1 MKTRK
6 GSGLLAPSDVAEIA
20 GVTRAAVSQWR
31 RRDKEPHFPEA
42 TGGTDTRPLFDREA
56 VLAWLRAEGKQI
68 NSAVART
75 FWDAANAYRDAL
87 PTDAFVDIILG
98 LASVRVLSE
107 RREDG
112 IWHQWRARPSFMLE
126 DLQHE
131 AERYD
136 PRVGMIG
143 RFTSPGRNL
152 DAYNL
157 VDVVSR
163 VPNGE
168 LAAACD
174 FLLERAGAAQLYV
187 TAEHGAVNSPAVE
200 LLSALASTHLPA
212 KGILHDPACG
222 IGVVVTSVLA
232 DSPAATAS
240 AYEINASTAKRARQR
255 AVLAAVDDRVEV
267 FEVDTLTRDP
277 EPDLKADV
285 VALEPPFG
293 LRAQLSPLDPRFPAK
308 FPATASDL
316 AWVFH
321 TVAHLTPDGRG
332 FVLIPPNLLTS
343 NAARQLRST
352 LLERGHV
359 HQIITLPKR
368 MVPHTSI
375 TLALWVV
382 GDKGTSNEVTFIDA
396 ADVEDAARVVPTWVR
411 GAAIEVPHATVSTA
425 NVLANEARLDPA
437 RWIQWAPETT
447 PAELVAQAH
456 AALDD
461 LKAGIQDLTGMASPI
476 RVPDIPDSVPV
487 LSLDDLIRSGW
498 VTNVNARVVTSS
510 PDEHS
515 PNRVIGRQVSP
526 HGLESVPSISG
537 KRTTDAGDVL
547 FATVGRLKSVIDRAG
562 GHVLGADVHAL
573 RVAPDAPITAEYL
586 TLALTGNWNTRF
598 TNGMIPRV
606 NLHDVEIPVPP
617 LETQAALVELNDTL
631 AATNTH
637 AARIAQSSEAAMTN
651 ILDAVRQ
658 AG

>member
-1 MKTRK
+1 MKTSK
-6 GSGLLAPSDVAEIA
+6 GSALLAPSDVAEIA

-31 RRDKEPHFPEA
+31 RRDKEPHFPDA

-56 VLAWLRAEGKQI
+56 VIAWLRAEGKQI
-68 NSAVART
+68 NSAVTRT
-75 FWDAANAYRDAL
+75 FWDAANAFRGSL
-87 PTDAFVDIILG
+87 PPEAFADIILS

-107 RREDG
+107 RRDDG
-112 IWHQWRARPSFMLE
+112 IWDQWRARPNLTFE

-131 AERYD
+131 TERYD
-136 PRVGMIG
+136 PRIGIIG
-143 RFTSPGRNL
+143 RVMTPVRHL
-152 DAYNL
+152 DAHSL
-157 VDVVSR
+157 ISVVSH
-163 VPNGE
+163 VASAE

-174 FLLERAGAAQLYV
+174 FLLERSGAAQLHV

-212 KGILHDPACG
+212 NGILHDPACG

-232 DSPAATAS
+232 GSPGASAS
-240 AYEINASTAKRARQR
+240 AYEINASTAQRARQR
-255 AVLAAVDDRVEV
+255 AVLAGVDDRVQV
-267 FEVDTLTRDP
+267 FEVDTLTRDLQ
-277 EPDLKADV
+277 PDLKADV

-321 TVAHLTPDGRG
+321 TVAHLAPEGRG

-375 TLALWVV
+375 TLTLWVV
-382 GDKGTSNEVTFIDA
+382 GDTGTSNEVTFIDA
-396 ADVEDAARVVPTWVR
+396 TSVENAASVVPTWIQGSAVD
-411 GAAIEVPHATVSTA
+411 VPHATVSTA
-425 NVLANEARLDPA
+425 SVLANEARLDPA

-447 PAELVAQAH
+447 PDELIARAH
-456 AALDD
+456 ASLDE
-461 LKAGIQDLTGMASPI
+461 LEAGIQDLAGMARPI
-476 RVPDIPDSVPV
+476 LVPDIPNNVRV
-487 LSLDDLIRSGW
+487 LSLNDLIRNGW
-498 VTNVNARVVTSS
+498 VTNVNARAVTST

-515 PNRVIGRQVSP
+515 PNRVTGRQVSP
-526 HGLESVPSISG
+526 HDLEGVPSVSG
-537 KRTTDAGDVL
+537 RRTTDAGDVL

-586 TLALTGNWNTRF
+586 ALALTGSWNTRF
-598 TNGMIPRV
+598 TNGIIPRV

-617 LETQAALVELNDTL
+617 LETQTALVEINETI
-631 AATNTH
+631 AAANAH
-637 AARIAQSSEAAMTN
+637 AARIAQSTEAAMTN